1 MSTFTTAITA
11 EWLADEKNKFKAYKI
26 SPEALAMINRSE
38 TLKADMRAYASSDYT
53 AAGRINPEAGAG
65 EYRTPVDKDNPGR
78 LRIALDR
85 FTTPEGTVSILAHE
99 LGHFRVEE
107 PNAAIATARS
117 NALTGKDKAAY
128 ESACHLT
135 EGYAH
140 YNEVKVRE
148 EILETNR
155 LAAELEQ
162 RPLTEQEVQLESR
175 WRGEGVHGSRGE
187 GQDHLIA
194 RRISDAAREEPGHM
208 TATQVMEAAVYA
220 LAQNNRGNVTSN
232 TRQTYGQFCEV
243 EASRMLPGAAP
254 AEATGEAQRTPQTP
268 SKEPSPTDDLSAF
281 LDRMLSADDATFR
294 RMQQTLAD
302 LPPGREVIAE
312 GIAEVNRQEQ
322 WVAQQQ
328 AQAQQQPAMNA
339 PAMVMRH

>member
-1 MSTFTTAITA
+1 MLF
-11 EWLADEKNKFKAYKI
+11 
-26 SPEALAMINRSE
+26 RS
-38 TLKADMRAYASSDYT
+38 
-53 AAGRINPEAGAG
+53 
-65 EYRTPVDKDNPGR
+65 
-78 LRIALDR
+78 
-85 FTTPEGTVSILAHE
+85 
-99 LGHFRVEE
+99 
-107 PNAAIATARS
+107 
-117 NALTGKDKAAY
+117 GKDKAAY

-140 YNEVKVRE
+140 YNEVKVRD

-175 WRGEGVHGSRGE
+175 WRGEGVHGSHGE

-194 RRISDAAREEPGHM
+194 RRIAETAREDPGHM
-208 TATQVMEAAVYA
+208 TVTQVMEAAVFE

-232 TRQTYGQFCEV
+232 TRQTYGEFCDAA
-243 EASRMLPGAAP
+243 ASRMLPGAAP
-254 AEATGEAQRTPQTP
+254 AEATGKAQRTPQTP

-339 PAMVMRH
+339 PVMVMRH

>member
-1 MSTFTTAITA
+1 MSTFATAITA
-11 EWLADEKNKFKAYKI
+11 EWLADKRNKFEAYNI
-26 SPEALAMINRSE
+26 SPDALAMINRSA
-38 TLKADMRAYASSDYT
+38 TLKADMRAYAASDFT
-53 AAGRINPEAGAG
+53 AAGEVNLQPDAG
-65 EYRTPVDKDNPGR
+65 EYHTRGGKDKGY
-78 LRIALDR
+78 LHIALDR

-107 PNAAIATARS
+107 PNAVIATVRS
-117 NALTGKDKAAY
+117 RALTGKDKAAY
-128 ESACHLT
+128 ETACHLT

-140 YNEVKVRE
+140 YNEVKVRD

-162 RPLTEQEVQLESR
+162 RPLTEQEAQLEYR

-208 TATQVMEAAVYA
+208 TATQVMEAAAFA
-220 LAQNNRGNVTSN
+220 LAQNNKGNITSN

-254 AEATGEAQRTPQTP
+254 AEATDEAQRKLQTL

-294 RMQQTLAD
+294 RMQQALAD

-328 AQAQQQPAMNA
+328 AQAQQQRAMDA
-339 PAMVMRH
+339 PVMVMRH

>member
-1 MSTFTTAITA
+1 MSNFTPAITA
-11 EWLADEKNKFKAYKI
+11 EWLADKNNRFSRYNI
-26 SPEALAMINRSE
+26 SPEALAMINKSE
-38 TLKADMRAYASSDYT
+38 TLKADMRAYAASGFT
-53 AAGRINPEAGAG
+53 IAGVVNSKANAG
-65 EYRTPVDKDNPGR
+65 EYSTPVGETKGY
-78 LRIALDR
+78 LHIASDR
-85 FTTPEGTVSILAHE
+85 FSTPEGTVSILAHE

-107 PNAAIATARS
+107 PDAPIATARA

-140 YNEVKVRE
+140 YNEVKVRD

-175 WRGEGVHGSRGE
+175 WRGEGVYGSRGE
-187 GQDHLIA
+187 GHDHLIA

-208 TATQVMEAAVYA
+208 TVTQVMEAAAFA
-220 LAQNNRGNVTSN
+220 LAQNNRGNITSN
-232 TRQTYGQFCEV
+232 TRQTYGQFCEAA
-243 EASRMLPGAAP
+243 ASSMLPGVAP
-254 AEATGEAQRTPQTP
+254 AEATGEAQRMPQTP

-322 WVAQQQ
+322 WVAQRQ
-328 AQAQQQPAMNA
+328 AQQAQQQPAMGA
-339 PAMVMRH
+339 PVMVMRH

>member
-1 MSTFTTAITA
+1 MSTITTAITA
-11 EWLADEKNKFKAYKI
+11 EWMADKNNKFKAYNI
-26 SPEALAMINRSE
+26 SPDALAMINRSE
-38 TLKADMRAYASSDYT
+38 TLKADMRAYAASDYT
-53 AAGRINPEAGAG
+53 VAAEVNPRTGAG
-65 EYRTPVDKDNPGR
+65 EYSTPMSKDFPGY
-78 LRIALDR
+78 LHIASDR
-85 FTTPEGTVSILAHE
+85 FDTSEGTVSILAHE

-140 YNEVKVRE
+140 YNEVKVRD

-162 RPLTEQEVQLESR
+162 RPLTEQEVQLKSR
-175 WRGEGVHGSRGE
+175 WRGEGVYGSRGE

-208 TATQVMEAAVYA
+208 TATQVMEAAAFA
-220 LAQNNRGNVTSN
+220 LAQNNRGNITSN
-232 TRQTYGQFCEV
+232 TRQTYGQFCDV
-243 EASRMLPGAAP
+243 EASRMLPRAAP
-254 AEATGEAQRTPQTP
+254 VGAMGEAQRTPQTS
-268 SKEPSPTDDLSAF
+268 SKELSPTDDLSAF

-312 GIAEVNRQEQ
+312 GIAEVDRQEQ

-328 AQAQQQPAMNA
+328 AQAQQQPAMEA
-339 PAMVMRH
+339 PVMVMRH

>member
-1 MSTFTTAITA
+1 MSNFTPAVTAD
-11 EWLADEKNKFKAYKI
+11 WLADKKNKFFEYDI
-26 SPEALAMINRSE
+26 SSEALVMINRSE
-38 TLKADMRAYASSDYT
+38 TLKADMRAYAASDVT
-53 AAGRINPEAGAG
+53 AAGKVNPKAGAG
-65 EYRTPVDKDNPGR
+65 EYNTPVGKIKGFLYIAADR
-78 LRIALDR
+78 LN
-85 FTTPEGTVSILAHE
+85 TPEGTVSILAHE

-140 YNEVKVRE
+140 YNEVQVRD

-175 WRGEGVHGSRGE
+175 WRGEGVYGSRGE

-208 TATQVMEAAVYA
+208 TATQVMEAAAFA

-232 TRQTYGQFCEV
+232 TRQTYGQFCEAA
-243 EASRMLPGAAP
+243 ASSMLPSAAP
-254 AEATGEAQRTPQTP
+254 AQATSEAQRMPQTP
-268 SKEPSPTDDLSAF
+268 SKEPSPTEDLYAF

-339 PAMVMRH
+339 PVMVMRH

>member
-1 MSTFTTAITA
+1 MSTFATALTA
-11 EWLADEKNKFKAYKI
+11 EWLADEKNKFKAYSI

-53 AAGRINPEAGAG
+53 ADGRVNPKAGAG
-65 EYRTPVDKDNPGR
+65 EYSTPTGKIKGY
-78 LRIALDR
+78 LHLASDR

-107 PNAAIATARS
+107 PNAAIATVRA

-194 RRISDAAREEPGHM
+194 QRIADAAREESGHM
-208 TATQVMEAAVYA
+208 TATQVMEAAAFA
-220 LAQNNRGNVTSN
+220 LAQNNRGNITSN
-232 TRQTYGQFCEV
+232 TKQTYGQFCEV

-254 AEATGEAQRTPQTP
+254 AGAIGEAQRTPQTP

-328 AQAQQQPAMNA
+328 AQAQQQPAMDA
-339 PAMVMRH
+339 PVMVMRH